1 MKSRIILLITLIFF
15 PLSIRLS
22 AAEPE
27 RTCTFAEKDGQELKL
42 DFYPAAQGSQTQID
56 GKTKPAIIFVFG
68 GGFIMGERDND
79 LYKRWFSVLN
89 EEGYPTF
96 SIDYRLGMKDVHEK
110 GIAQAK
116 AFNKAVDMAVE
127 DLFSAVT
134 YIVEHAGEFGV
145 SADNLVIS
153 GCSAG
158 AMTVLKADWVISNT
172 SPESLGLPEGFSFKG
187 VISFSGAV
195 LTNTGKIT
203 YRKDPAPTLMFHGID
218 DRLVNYKGLTIFNW
232 RFWGTHKMTS
242 LFRKNN
248 YVYNTY
254 RFVGDGHD
262 IAASM
267 METIPEQ
274 IRFLEADVTL
284 GIRRILDNTVEDPS
298 IPEFGFD
305 LSRSDLY

>member
-1 MKSRIILLITLIFF
+1 MKSRIILLITFLFLT
-15 PLSIRLS
+15 LSLRLS

-42 DFYPAAQGSQTQID
+42 DFYPAAQGSVTQID

-68 GGFIMGERDND
+68 GGFFTGERDND
-79 LYKRWFSVLN
+79 LYKSWFSVLN
-89 EEGYPTF
+89 GEGYPAF
-96 SIDYRLGMKDVHEK
+96 SIDYRLGMIGVHEK

-116 AFNKAVDMAVE
+116 AFNRALDMSVE
-127 DLFSAVT
+127 DLFSAVAF
-134 YIVEHAGEFGV
+134 IVEHAEEFGV

-158 AMTVLKADWVISNT
+158 AMTALKADWLLSNN

-187 VISFSGAV
+187 VISFSGAI

-203 YRKDPAPTLMFHGID
+203 YRKDPSPTLMFHGID

-242 LFRKNN
+242 LFRKKN

-254 RFVGDGHD
+254 RYVGDGHD
-262 IAASM
+262 IAASIL
-267 METIPEQ
+267 ESIPEQ
-274 IRFLEADVTL
+274 IRFLEDDVTL
-284 GIRRILDNTVEDPS
+284 GIRRILDTTVEDPS
-298 IPEFGFD
+298 IPEYGFD
-305 LSRSDLY
+305 KSRSDLY